1 MTETNRIEFKRE
13 LTRELDIEKEVV
25 ALSPAFYI
33 FADHLEIV
41 SYGGLID
48 GMSKEELVSGCS
60 RPRNREIMRIFKDV
74 DLVEQLGTGMN
85 RMMKAYTPDI
95 FVVSPNFFHTVF
107 NYNKLPENQEK
118 DSSGLMPNNIQG
130 VTDHVADNLT
140 DRQRA
145 ILEMLKDVAEN
156 VAEKVAVNTKYLSER
171 LGVNRKTIQRDV
183 VVLQERQLIQWVGSD
198 KTGHWEIILP

>member
-198 KTGHWEIILP
+198 KTGH